1 MNAQRTVEDAAG
13 VGVLFDQSRLLEARR
28 PPVFLPRREVERRV
42 GLSRSTIY
50 ARVAARTFPAPVHD
64 LETNTVWWLEHEIIA
79 WQRARIA
86 HRDQG
91 EPA

>member
-13 VGVLFDQSRLLEARR
+13 AGELFDQSRLLAGRP

-50 ARVAARTFPAPVHD
+50 ARVAAGTFPAPVHD
-64 LETNTVWWLEHEIIA
+64 LETSTVWWLEHEVVA
-79 WQRARIA
+79 WQRARIVQ
-86 HRDQG
+86 RDQG